1 MEALLSALPRYRVG
15 LILTTTTAASRLQD
29 ALAEHGYAR
38 THEEDGYVFF
48 VSTVPS
54 ISGL

>member
-15 LILTTTTAASRLQD
+15 LILTTAPAASRLQD
-29 ALAEHGYAR
+29 ALAKHGYSR

-48 VSTVPS
+48 VSAAPS
-54 ISGL
+54 ISGV